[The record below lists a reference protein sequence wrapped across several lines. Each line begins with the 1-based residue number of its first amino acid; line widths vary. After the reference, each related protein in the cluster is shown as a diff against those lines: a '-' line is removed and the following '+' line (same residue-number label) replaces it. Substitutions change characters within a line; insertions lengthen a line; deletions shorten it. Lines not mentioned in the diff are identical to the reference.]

1 MTQTTNGPQKNLLR
15 NFLIGIIAAGT
26 LAGCANQQYA
36 GINYGEVTTPNG
48 EHWII
53 AGGKN
58 ETNVTFEATRPDGT
72 TAKYTAE
79 NADASAVMAELVK
92 VQAQQMQM
100 MQALMGLVSVP

>member
-1 MTQTTNGPQKNLLR
+1 MNAQ
-15 NFLIGIIAAGT
+15 NFCQYLIYRP
-26 LAGCANQQYA
+26 L
-36 GINYGEVTTPNG
+36 PLP
-48 EHWII
+48 
-53 AGGKN
+53 
-58 ETNVTFEATRPDGT
+58 TRPDGT